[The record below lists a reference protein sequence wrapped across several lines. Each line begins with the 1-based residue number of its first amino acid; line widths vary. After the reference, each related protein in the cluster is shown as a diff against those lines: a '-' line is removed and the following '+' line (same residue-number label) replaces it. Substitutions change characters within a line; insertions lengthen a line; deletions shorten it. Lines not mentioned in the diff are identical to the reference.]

1 MAREDSVE
9 GSRGNFVLLFLGGY
23 LLAIAYGVSF
33 LIPFMVG
40 ERGGDEDFAG
50 AIIST
55 ATLGTLAFVT
65 FSGHCADLLGLS
77 KSVALAAFFLTLSML
92 GFVLS
97 DGLGFDLLLYGF
109 LLGVGWGVFYVLMPI
124 VLAVIVKPEQRVR
137 FFALLSGSL
146 MAGIGTGPLV
156 GRLVSFWLLPIESA
170 FLVACLCSLMGG
182 VLCFCAERNLRKNKD
197 LVPQIARMSARAVG
211 RIVRSPAVFPI
222 VMAGLGGCIFESF
235 QLSNG
240 LCATFGF
247 DYAYVF
253 CRQSSSPP
261 LSPTMKGM
269 RKLTP

>member
-1 MAREDSVE
+1 M
-9 GSRGNFVLLFLGGY
+9 LGGS
-23 LLAIAYGVSF
+23 ATARVDFFAFHAFFPKSEIEK
-33 LIPFMVG
+33 FMVG

-197 LVPQIARMSARAVG
+197 LVPQVARMSARAVG

-222 VMAGLGGCIFESF
+222 VMAGLGGGVFSGVFPAFKRFMRRPLASIMRCF
-235 QLSNG
+235 LSD
-240 LCATFGF
+240 LCWHRSVVG
-247 DYAYVF
+247 
-253 CRQSSSPP
+253 
-261 LSPTMKGM
+261 
-269 RKLTP
+269 